1 MINGGHTNQLTINAA
16 NNAVSNGTSYR
27 PLHAQRISPIS
38 ARKVQ
43 TFHIQLADVFFSSRV
58 RLPFL
63 RIIRSTW
70 ELPCEL

>member
-43 TFHIQLADVFFSSRV
+43 TFHIQLADVFF
-58 RLPFL
+58 FF
-63 RIIRSTW
+63 
-70 ELPCEL
+70 